1 MLQLHRH
8 GRSVFLAIREDKWW
22 DSIYFH
28 ILMDN
33 LPVIVSL
40 YSVNDNVFLSDFNTL
55 WLHNVNSLCSFTG
68 KQRTNYMWSPRH
80 ICMHIH
86 NNVWFFQWKH
96 ICERECVFSKMGF
109 NAMSSPSCSP
119 SRVRE
124 PLLFP
129 SLPSSSPRFSRANWK
144 TSVIILVL
152 AQIWWDQRWP
162 AGSGRGA
169 DGCMLRGTRQRPFR
183 F

>member
-68 KQRTNYMWSPRH
+68 KQRKNYMWSPRH

-86 NNVWFFQWKH
+86 NNVWFFGGNTSVKENVCSLKWDSMPCHHQVAH
-96 ICERECVFSKMGF
+96 HLESVNLC
-109 NAMSSPSCSP
+109 SSP
-119 SRVRE
+119 
-124 PLLFP
+124 LFP
-129 SLPSSSPRFSRANWK
+129 PPPPASPEQTGRPQSSSSF
-144 TSVIILVL
+144 
-152 AQIWWDQRWP
+152 
-162 AGSGRGA
+162 
-169 DGCMLRGTRQRPFR
+169 
-183 F
+183 